1 MLFSMTGYGRGM
13 RSYNQKTIIVEIR
26 ALNAKISDTRFKMPI
41 NYRER
46 EMDLRRKSSE
56 ALERGKV
63 DVSFTVKIGESTDST
78 MINHLFFKKYYAEL
92 QQLQR
97 ELNIKDPGDLMQ
109 TIVRLPHI
117 VADEE
122 ESVTNEEW
130 SVATAA
136 FDDAMKDF
144 MSFRKQ
150 EGDAMAIDLSLRASN
165 ILNYLEL
172 VKPFEQER
180 ITRLRARLKQNLE
193 EHFKSESLD
202 NNRFEQEILYYL
214 EKMDVTEEK
223 VRLAQHCKYFD
234 ETLKETKNVSKGK
247 TLNFIAQEI
256 GREVNTLGSK
266 AYSADIQ
273 HLVVKMK
280 DELEKIKEMVAN
292 VV

>member
-13 RSYNQKTIIVEIR
+13 RIYNQKTIIVEIR

-63 DVSFTVKIGESTDST
+63 DVSFMVKIGDSTDAT
-78 MINHLFFKKYYAEL
+78 MINHSLFKRYYAEL
-92 QQLQR
+92 EQLQK
-97 ELNIKDPGDLMQ
+97 ELKIQNSGDLMQ

-130 SVATAA
+130 IVASAA

-144 MSFRKQ
+144 MAFRKQ
-150 EGDAMAIDLSLRASN
+150 EGDAMANDLSSRASN

-180 ITRLRARLKQNLE
+180 ITRLRARLQQNLE
-193 EHFKSESLD
+193 EHFKAENLD

-223 VRLAQHCKYFD
+223 VRLSQHCKYFD

>member
-13 RSYNQKTIIVEIR
+13 RIYNQKTIIVEIR

-63 DVSFTVKIGESTDST
+63 DVSFMVKIGDSTDAT
-78 MINHLFFKKYYAEL
+78 MINHSLFKRYYAEL
-92 QQLQR
+92 EQLQK
-97 ELNIKDPGDLMQ
+97 ELKIQNSGDLMQ

-130 SVATAA
+130 IVASAA

-144 MSFRKQ
+144 MAFRKQ
-150 EGDAMAIDLSLRASN
+150 EGDAMANDLSSRTSN

-180 ITRLRARLKQNLE
+180 ITRLRARLQQNLE
-193 EHFKSESLD
+193 EHFKAENLD

-223 VRLAQHCKYFD
+223 VRLSQHCKYFD

>member
-13 RSYNQKTIIVEIR
+13 RIYNQKTIIVEIR

-63 DVSFTVKIGESTDST
+63 DVSFMVKIGDSTDAT
-78 MINHLFFKKYYAEL
+78 MINHSLFKRYYAEL
-92 QQLQR
+92 EQLQK
-97 ELNIKDPGDLMQ
+97 ELKIQNSGDLMQ

-130 SVATAA
+130 IVASAA

-144 MSFRKQ
+144 MAFRKQ
-150 EGDAMAIDLSLRASN
+150 EGDAMANDLSSRASN

-180 ITRLRARLKQNLE
+180 ITRLRARLQQNLE
-193 EHFKSESLD
+193 EHFKAENLD

-223 VRLAQHCKYFD
+223 VRLR
-234 ETLKETKNVSKGK
+234 S
-247 TLNFIAQEI
+247 IANI
-256 GREVNTLGSK
+256 LMRL
-266 AYSADIQ
+266 
-273 HLVVKMK
+273 
-280 DELEKIKEMVAN
+280 
-292 VV
+292 

>member
-1 MLFSMTGYGRGM
+1 MTGYGRGM
-13 RSYNQKTIIVEIR
+13 RIYNQKTIIVEIR

-63 DVSFTVKIGESTDST
+63 DVSFMVKIGDSTDAT
-78 MINHLFFKKYYAEL
+78 MINHSLFKRYYAEL
-92 QQLQR
+92 EQLQK
-97 ELNIKDPGDLMQ
+97 ELKIQNSGDLMQ

-130 SVATAA
+130 IVASAA

-144 MSFRKQ
+144 MAFRKQ
-150 EGDAMAIDLSLRASN
+150 EGDAMANDLSSRTSN

-180 ITRLRARLKQNLE
+180 ITRLRARLQQNLE
-193 EHFKSESLD
+193 EHFKAENLD

-223 VRLAQHCKYFD
+223 VRLSQHCKYFD

>member
-1 MLFSMTGYGRGM
+1 MTGYGRGM

-63 DVSFTVKIGESTDST
+63 DVSFIVKIGESTDAT
-78 MINHLFFKKYYAEL
+78 MINHSLFKKYYAEL
-92 QQLQR
+92 EQLQK
-97 ELNIKDPGDLMQ
+97 ELKIKNSGDLMQ

-122 ESVTNEEW
+122 ESVTDEEW
-130 SVATAA
+130 IVASAA

-144 MSFRKQ
+144 MAFRKQ
-150 EGDAMAIDLSLRASN
+150 EGDAMANDLSSRASN

-180 ITRLRARLKQNLE
+180 ITRLRARLQQNLE
-193 EHFKSESLD
+193 EHFKAENLD

-223 VRLAQHCKYFD
+223 VRLSQHCKYFD

-292 VV
+292 IV

>member
-1 MLFSMTGYGRGM
+1 MTGYGRGM

-63 DVSFTVKIGESTDST
+63 DVSFMVKIGDSTDAT
-78 MINHLFFKKYYAEL
+78 MINHSLFKRYYAEL
-92 QQLQR
+92 EQLQK
-97 ELNIKDPGDLMQ
+97 ELKIQNSGDLMQ

-130 SVATAA
+130 IVASAA

-144 MSFRKQ
+144 MAFRKQ
-150 EGDAMAIDLSLRASN
+150 EGDAMANDLSSRTSN

-180 ITRLRARLKQNLE
+180 ITRLRARLQQNLE
-193 EHFKSESLD
+193 EHFKAENLD

-223 VRLAQHCKYFD
+223 VRLSQHCKYFD

>member
-63 DVSFTVKIGESTDST
+63 DVSFTVKISESTDAT
-78 MINHLFFKKYYAEL
+78 MINHSLFKKYYAEL
-92 QQLQR
+92 ELLQK
-97 ELNIKDPGDLMQ
+97 ELNIENSGDLMQ

-122 ESVTNEEW
+122 ESVTDEEW
-130 SVATAA
+130 IVATAA

-144 MSFRKQ
+144 MAFRKQ
-150 EGDAMAIDLSLRASN
+150 EGDAMANDLSSRASN

-180 ITRLRARLKQNLE
+180 ITRLRARLQQNLE
-193 EHFKSESLD
+193 EHFKAENLD

-223 VRLAQHCKYFD
+223 VRLSQHCKYFD
-234 ETLKETKNVSKGK
+234 ETLKETKNASKGK

-292 VV
+292 IV

>member
-63 DVSFTVKIGESTDST
+63 DVSFIVKIGESTDAT
-78 MINHLFFKKYYAEL
+78 MINHSLFKKYYAEL
-92 QQLQR
+92 EQLQK
-97 ELNIKDPGDLMQ
+97 ELKIKNSGDLMQ

-122 ESVTNEEW
+122 ESVTDEEW
-130 SVATAA
+130 IVASAA

-144 MSFRKQ
+144 MAFRKQ
-150 EGDAMAIDLSLRASN
+150 EGDAMANDLSSRASN

-180 ITRLRARLKQNLE
+180 ITRLRARLQQNLE
-193 EHFKSESLD
+193 EHFKAENLD

-223 VRLAQHCKYFD
+223 VRLSQHCKYFD

-292 VV
+292 IV

>member
-1 MLFSMTGYGRGM
+1 MTGYGRGM
-13 RSYNQKTIIVEIR
+13 RIYNQKTIIVEIR

-63 DVSFTVKIGESTDST
+63 DVSFMVKIGDSTDAT
-78 MINHLFFKKYYAEL
+78 MINHSLFKRYYAEL
-92 QQLQR
+92 EQLQK
-97 ELNIKDPGDLMQ
+97 ELKIQNSGDLMQ

-130 SVATAA
+130 IVASAA

-144 MSFRKQ
+144 MAFRKQ
-150 EGDAMAIDLSLRASN
+150 EGDAMANDLSSRASN

-180 ITRLRARLKQNLE
+180 ITRLRARLQQNLE
-193 EHFKSESLD
+193 EHFKAENLD

-223 VRLAQHCKYFD
+223 VRLSQHCKYFD